1 MEQAQIIQAVN
12 NQKTFF
18 SSNAT
23 KDIDFRIQ
31 QLKKLRDSLIKYQPQ
46 ILEALWKDLHKSSQ
60 EAYLTEMSIVF
71 NELDYHIRNLKKWA
85 KPQRVAT
92 PLFMLPSSSQII
104 TEPLGVSL
112 IVAPWNYPFQLL
124 INPLIGSI
132 SAGCCTILKPSPESA
147 NLSAVVADMIAK
159 TFDSSYITTIE
170 GGREVNTILF
180 NQRFDFIFF
189 TGSPMLGKVV
199 MQAAAQH
206 LTPVILE
213 LGGKSPCIV
222 DKCAHIDL
230 AAKRI
235 VWGKF
240 MNAGQTC
247 ISPDYLLVHN
257 SIKEELIQKIKA
269 YIQEFYSSEP
279 LNSPFYPRIINEKAM
294 QRLVSLLDP
303 SKIIFG
309 GNYNMTEK
317 FIEPTLM
324 TDISQTD
331 PIMQEEIFGPI
342 LPISGYDE
350 INEAIRFVNENE
362 KPLALYFFGNESTAD
377 YILSH
382 TTSGGACINDTLMH
396 IGNHNLPFG
405 GVGNSGMGKY
415 HGKSSFYAFSN
426 QRSVVKTPTWI
437 DLPFKYI
444 PYKYFHWIKKIL

>member
-132 SAGCCTILKPSPESA
+132 SSGCCTILKPSPESA

-222 DKCAHIDL
+222 DKGAHIDL

-350 INEAIRFVNENE
+350 INEAIRFVNESE

-377 YILSH
+377 YVLSH

>member
-1 MEQAQIIQAVN
+1 MEQVQIIQAVN
-12 NQKTFF
+12 NQKAFF

-23 KDIDFRIQ
+23 KDINFRIQ
-31 QLKKLRDSLIKYQPQ
+31 QLKKLREALIQYQPQ
-46 ILEALWKDLHKSSQ
+46 ILEALWNDLHKSSQ
-60 EAYLTEMSIVF
+60 EAYLTEMSIVM

-132 SAGCCTILKPSPESA
+132 SSGCCTILKPSPESA
-147 NLSAVVADMIAK
+147 NLSAVIADMIAK

-222 DKCAHIDL
+222 DKGSHIDL

-257 SIKEELIQKIKA
+257 SIKEELIQKIKT

-294 QRLVSLLDP
+294 QRLISLLDP

-324 TDISQTD
+324 TNISQTD

-342 LPISGYDE
+342 LPILGYDD
-350 INEAIRFVNENE
+350 INEVIKLVNENE
-362 KPLALYFFGNESTAD
+362 KPLALYLFGNESTAD
-377 YILSH
+377 YVLSH

-444 PYKYFHWIKKIL
+444 PYKYFNWIKKIL

>member
-23 KDIDFRIQ
+23 KDINFRIQ

-132 SAGCCTILKPSPESA
+132 SSGCCTILKPSPESA
-147 NLSAVVADMIAK
+147 SLSAVVADMIAK

-170 GGREVNTILF
+170 GGREVNTVLF

-199 MQAAAQH
+199 MQAASQH

-222 DKCAHIDL
+222 DKGAHIDL

-342 LPISGYDE
+342 LPILGYDE
-350 INEAIRFVNENE
+350 INEAIKLVNENE

-377 YILSH
+377 YVLSH

>member
-23 KDIDFRIQ
+23 KDINFRIQ

-92 PLFMLPSSSQII
+92 PLFMQPSSSQII

-132 SAGCCTILKPSPESA
+132 SSGCCTILKPSPESA
-147 NLSAVVADMIAK
+147 CLSAVVADMIAK

-170 GGREVNTILF
+170 GGREVNTVLF

-377 YILSH
+377 YVLSH

>member
-1 MEQAQIIQAVN
+1 MEQVQIIQAVN
-12 NQKTFF
+12 NQKAFF

-23 KDIDFRIQ
+23 KDINFRIQ
-31 QLKKLRDSLIKYQPQ
+31 QLKKLREALIQYQPQ
-46 ILEALWKDLHKSSQ
+46 ILEALWNDLHKSSQ
-60 EAYLTEMSIVF
+60 EAYLTEMSIVL
-71 NELDYHIRNLKKWA
+71 NELNYHIRNLKKWA
-85 KPQRVAT
+85 RPQRVAT

-147 NLSAVVADMIAK
+147 NLSAVIADMIAK
-159 TFDSSYITTIE
+159 TFDPSFITTIE

-222 DKCAHIDL
+222 DKNAHIDL

-257 SIKEELIQKIKA
+257 SIKEELIQRIKT

-279 LNSPFYPRIINEKAM
+279 LNSPFYPRIINDKAM
-294 QRLVSLLDP
+294 QRLISLLDS

-324 TDISQTD
+324 TNISQTD

-342 LPISGYDE
+342 LPILGYDE
-350 INEAIRFVNENE
+350 INEAIKLVNENE

-377 YILSH
+377 YVLSH

-426 QRSVVKTPTWI
+426 QRSVVK
-437 DLPFKYI
+437 
-444 PYKYFHWIKKIL
+444 

>member
-132 SAGCCTILKPSPESA
+132 SSGCCTILKPSPESA

-222 DKCAHIDL
+222 DKGAHIDL

-342 LPISGYDE
+342 MPISGYDE
-350 INEAIRFVNENE
+350 INEAIRFVNESE

-377 YILSH
+377 YVLSH

>member
-23 KDIDFRIQ
+23 KDINFRIQ

-132 SAGCCTILKPSPESA
+132 SSGCCTILKPSPESA
-147 NLSAVVADMIAK
+147 SLSAVVADMIAK

-170 GGREVNTILF
+170 GGREVNTVLF

-199 MQAAAQH
+199 MQAASQH

-222 DKCAHIDL
+222 DKGAHIDL

-342 LPISGYDE
+342 LPILGYDE
-350 INEAIRFVNENE
+350 INEAIKLVNENE

-377 YILSH
+377 YVLSH
-382 TTSGGACINDTLMH
+382 TTSGGACINDTLMQ

>member
-1 MEQAQIIQAVN
+1 MEQSQIIQAVN
-12 NQKTFF
+12 NQKAFF

-23 KDIDFRIQ
+23 KDINFRIQ
-31 QLKKLRDSLIKYQPQ
+31 QLKKLREALIQYQPQ

-60 EAYLTEMSIVF
+60 EAYLTEMSIVM

-92 PLFMLPSSSQII
+92 PLFMLPSNSQII

-222 DKCAHIDL
+222 DKNAHIDL

-257 SIKEELIQKIKA
+257 SIKEELIQKIKT

-279 LNSPFYPRIINEKAM
+279 LNSHFYPRIINEKAM

-342 LPISGYDE
+342 LPILGYDE
-350 INEAIRFVNENE
+350 INEAIKLVNENE

-377 YILSH
+377 YVLSH

-415 HGKSSFYAFSN
+415 HGKSSFHAFSN

-444 PYKYFHWIKKIL
+444 PYKHFNWIKKIL

>member
-170 GGREVNTILF
+170 GGREVNTVLF

-189 TGSPMLGKVV
+189 TGSPMLGKIV

-222 DKCAHIDL
+222 DKGAHIDL

-309 GNYNMTEK
+309 GNYNMSEK

-377 YILSH
+377 YVLSH

>member
-92 PLFMLPSSSQII
+92 PLFMQPSSSKII

-132 SAGCCTILKPSPESA
+132 SSGCCTILKPSPESA

-222 DKCAHIDL
+222 DKGAHIDL

-342 LPISGYDE
+342 MPISGYDE
-350 INEAIRFVNENE
+350 INEAIRFVNESE

-377 YILSH
+377 YVLSH

>member
-18 SSNAT
+18 SSDAT
-23 KDIDFRIQ
+23 KDINFRIQ
-31 QLKKLRDSLIKYQPQ
+31 QLKKLRNSLIKYQPQ

-222 DKCAHIDL
+222 DRGAHIDL

-309 GNYNMTEK
+309 GNYNMSEK

-377 YILSH
+377 YVLSH

>member
-1 MEQAQIIQAVN
+1 MEQAQIIQALN
-12 NQKTFF
+12 NLKAFF

-23 KDIDFRIQ
+23 KDINFRIQ
-31 QLKKLRDSLIKYQPQ
+31 QLKKLREALIQYQPQ

-60 EAYLTEMSIVF
+60 EAYLTEMSIVM

-199 MQAAAQH
+199 MQAAAQQ

-222 DKCAHIDL
+222 DKGSHIDL

-257 SIKEELIQKIKA
+257 SIKEELIQKIKT

-309 GNYNMTEK
+309 GNYNITEK

-342 LPISGYDE
+342 LPILDYDE
-350 INEAIRFVNENE
+350 INEAIKLVNENE

-377 YILSH
+377 YVLSH

-405 GVGNSGMGKY
+405 GIGNSGMGKY

-444 PYKYFHWIKKIL
+444 PYKYFNWIKKIL

>member
-23 KDIDFRIQ
+23 KDINFRIQ

-92 PLFMLPSSSQII
+92 PLFMQPSSSKII

-132 SAGCCTILKPSPESA
+132 SSGCCTILKPSPESA

-222 DKCAHIDL
+222 DKGAHIDL

-377 YILSH
+377 YVLSH

>member
-23 KDIDFRIQ
+23 KDINFRIQ

-132 SAGCCTILKPSPESA
+132 SSGCCTILKPSPESA

-222 DKCAHIDL
+222 DKGAHIDL

-309 GNYNMTEK
+309 GNYNMSEK

-342 LPISGYDE
+342 MPISGYDE
-350 INEAIRFVNENE
+350 INEAIRFVNESE

>member
-377 YILSH
+377 YVLSH

>member
-18 SSNAT
+18 SSDAT
-23 KDIDFRIQ
+23 KDINFRIQ
-31 QLKKLRDSLIKYQPQ
+31 QLKKLRNSLIKYQPQ

-222 DKCAHIDL
+222 DRGAHIDL

-324 TDISQTD
+324 TDIYQTD

-350 INEAIRFVNENE
+350 INEAIRLVNENE

-377 YILSH
+377 YVLSH

>member
-23 KDIDFRIQ
+23 KDINFRIQ

-132 SAGCCTILKPSPESA
+132 SSGCCTILKPSPESA
-147 NLSAVVADMIAK
+147 CLSAVVADMIAK

-222 DKCAHIDL
+222 DKGAHIDL

-342 LPISGYDE
+342 MPISGYDE
-350 INEAIRFVNENE
+350 INEAIRFVNESE

-377 YILSH
+377 YVLSH

>member
-132 SAGCCTILKPSPESA
+132 SSGCCTILKPSPESA
-147 NLSAVVADMIAK
+147 SLSAVVADMIAK

-170 GGREVNTILF
+170 GGREVNTVLF

-189 TGSPMLGKVV
+189 TGSPMLGKIV

-222 DKCAHIDL
+222 DRGAHIDL

-257 SIKEELIQKIKA
+257 SIKQELIQKIKA

-350 INEAIRFVNENE
+350 INEAIRFVNESE

-377 YILSH
+377 YVLSH

>member
-92 PLFMLPSSSQII
+92 PLFMLPSSSKII

-132 SAGCCTILKPSPESA
+132 SSGCCTILKPSPESA
-147 NLSAVVADMIAK
+147 SLSAVVADMIAK

-222 DKCAHIDL
+222 DRGAHIDL

-377 YILSH
+377 YVLSH

>member
-132 SAGCCTILKPSPESA
+132 SSGCCTILKPSPESA

-170 GGREVNTILF
+170 GGREVNTVLF

-189 TGSPMLGKVV
+189 TGSPMLGKIV

-222 DKCAHIDL
+222 DKGAHIDL

-309 GNYNMTEK
+309 GNYNMSEK

-377 YILSH
+377 YVLSH

>member
-23 KDIDFRIQ
+23 KDINFRIQ

-147 NLSAVVADMIAK
+147 SLSAVVADMIAK

-170 GGREVNTILF
+170 GGREVNTVLF

-222 DKCAHIDL
+222 DKGAHIDL